1 MTFLS
6 FKVVWQASC
15 PKIPKR
21 LLNNLPDFTLVSW
34 MPQQCPISRHNNTK
48 SSFMLNSRQNT
59 EFKRMMLLRSF
70 SEFDWFMVQCAFF
83 HSHVPAHRDLCVTVD
98 ALFTRILTSFLLSNN
113 FRAKNPHTLGDTP
126 FFTFLKPRDKLLF
139 RVFWKTSC
147 PKIPNYLGT
156 YLEIVKL
163 CMRNLLMTQASD
175 LSKIFLDWP

>member
-21 LLNNLPDFTLVSW
+21 LLNNLPDFTLVSR
-34 MPQQCPISRHNNTK
+34 MPKECPIRRHNNTK

-59 EFKRMMLLRSF
+59 EFKHMMLLRSF

-98 ALFTRILTSFLLSNN
+98 GLFTRILTSFLLCNN
-113 FRAKNPHTLGDTP
+113 FLAKNLLTLLDTIFQIP
-126 FFTFLKPRDKLLF
+126 EKNYYSTFSEKLRVLKFQTRYISWNCETL
-139 RVFWKTSC
+139 
-147 PKIPNYLGT
+147 Y
-156 YLEIVKL
+156 
-163 CMRNLLMTQASD
+163 A
-175 LSKIFLDWP
+175 